1 MPPVHG
7 TPLGLQLGRLPEVEG
22 ALCPGARVAAFEALR
37 RQGGDGQARPSRSA
51 GAAARRDAAVPA
63 AACPRTSPWPGSSAE
78 GQCQEGLRTACRMQ
92 LVWPVS
98 PAGETE
104 CRTLPVQTWVGST
117 SSTVRTTVHLCCVTT
132 GGGGWQAGGVAR
144 LWAGD
149 LSVHAGQTCPVPD
162 AMAPVPARPVSRAP
176 RRVPCVPTGRTLPVQ
191 TWVGSTH
198 SVISVSS
205 TSLD

>member
-7 TPLGLQLGRLPEVEG
+7 TPLGLQLGRLSEVEG

-117 SSTVRTTVHLCCVTT
+117 SSTVRTTVHLCDH
-132 GGGGWQAGGVAR
+132 GRWGVAGRGGRPIVGGRFVRARRANVPGAGRHGPCARASR
-144 LWAGD
+144 LP
-149 LSVHAGQTCPVPD
+149 SSQTCPVCPD
-162 AMAPVPARPVSRAP
+162 
-176 RRVPCVPTGRTLPVQ
+176 RTHFASSAN
-191 TWVGSTH
+191 VGWLHTQRD
-198 SVISVSS
+198 ISVLHV
-205 TSLD
+205 T